1 VARGKMIHIVPLND
15 EKPHDEDGTQCPCEP
30 HVFFND
36 PETGET
42 LAEPIILHK
51 AWDGRE
57 LLEEAECIMRGEKWK
72 GIGRWKK

>member
-1 VARGKMIHIVPLND
+1 MLHIIPLND

-36 PETGET
+36 TETGKA
-42 LAEPIILHK
+42 LAEPIVLHR

-57 LLEEAECIMRGEKWK
+57 LMEEAEALMRGETWK
-72 GIGRWKK
+72 GIGRWQKHE

>member
-1 VARGKMIHIVPLND
+1 MIHIVPLND

-36 PETGET
+36 PETGEV
-42 LAEPIILHK
+42 LPEPFVLHK

-57 LLEEAECIMRGEKWK
+57 LVEEAEALMKGETWK
-72 GIGRWKK
+72 GVGRWKKRE